1 MVGQRLRVWP
11 ARLTR
16 RLNRRSVLWGSVAL
30 VLLATCGT
38 LVLRRLASDW
48 LGDSTTDVGI
58 RPGTRPADA
67 PSNNSANN
75 SPNNSPSNSAGSPA
89 PTDPDSVH
97 PLDSVLRI
105 AKVSMETHKRNHRDF
120 RAMVRKRERI
130 GKELGPE
137 SRMEIKLRY
146 RDEDPQTG
154 QRRMDVYLKFIEPK
168 SQAGREVIWQEGLN
182 DGLMV
187 VHEAG
192 FLNITRLELSPTSK
206 LAMLGNRYPIS
217 DIGIER
223 LLAKLLFKGNRDR
236 GLGDCLVSLTDSVQ
250 VAGRDCKRIEV
261 CHPEPEAIVGDRSI
275 PHEFYKAIIDIDSE
289 HGVPIRYASY
299 MWPEKSGGEPVL
311 DEEFIYEQLE
321 LNAQLADKDF
331 DPDNPAYNYP

>member
-1 MVGQRLRVWP
+1 M
-11 ARLTR
+11 
-16 RLNRRSVLWGSVAL
+16 
-30 VLLATCGT
+30 
-38 LVLRRLASDW
+38 D
-48 LGDSTTDVGI
+48 
-58 RPGTRPADA
+58 
-67 PSNNSANN
+67 
-75 SPNNSPSNSAGSPA
+75 
-89 PTDPDSVH
+89 
-97 PLDSVLRI
+97 
-105 AKVSMETHKRNHRDF
+105 THKRNHRDF

-130 GKELGPE
+130 GKELGPD

-223 LLAKLLFKGNRDR
+223 LLAKLLLKGNRDR

-250 VAGRDCKRIEV
+250 VAGRDCKRLEV

-299 MWPEKSGGEPVL
+299 MWPEKSDGEPVL

>member
-1 MVGQRLRVWP
+1 VVGQRLRVWP

-16 RLNRRSVLWGSVAL
+16 RWNRRSVLLGSVAL
-30 VLLATCGT
+30 VLLAACGT
-38 LVLRRLASDW
+38 LVLRRLANDW
-48 LGDSTTDVGI
+48 LGDSSTDV
-58 RPGTRPADA
+58 GTRPADA
-67 PSNNSANN
+67 PSNNSG
-75 SPNNSPSNSAGSPA
+75 GSPA
-89 PTDPDSVH
+89 LADPDSTH

-105 AKVSMETHKRNHRDF
+105 AKVSMDTHKRNHRDF

-223 LLAKLLFKGNRDR
+223 LLAKLLF
-236 GLGDCLVSLTDSVQ
+236 
-250 VAGRDCKRIEV
+250 
-261 CHPEPEAIVGDRSI
+261 
-275 PHEFYKAIIDIDSE
+275 
-289 HGVPIRYASY
+289 
-299 MWPEKSGGEPVL
+299 
-311 DEEFIYEQLE
+311 
-321 LNAQLADKDF
+321 
-331 DPDNPAYNYP
+331 

>member
-16 RLNRRSVLWGSVAL
+16 RWNRRSVLLGSVAL
-30 VLLATCGT
+30 VLLAACGT
-38 LVLRRLASDW
+38 LVLRRLANDW
-48 LGDSTTDVGI
+48 LGDSSTDV
-58 RPGTRPADA
+58 GTRPADA
-67 PSNNSANN
+67 PSDNSGG
-75 SPNNSPSNSAGSPA
+75 SSALA
-89 PTDPDSVH
+89 DPDSTH

-105 AKVSMETHKRNHRDF
+105 AKVSMDTHKRNHRDF

-223 LLAKLLFKGNRDR
+223 LLAKLLVKGNRDR

-299 MWPEKSGGEPVL
+299 MWPEKPDGEPVL

>member
-16 RLNRRSVLWGSVAL
+16 WLTRRSVLLGSVAL

-38 LVLRRLASDW
+38 LVLRRLANDW
-48 LGDSTTDVGI
+48 LGDSTTDALI

-67 PSNNSANN
+67 QSNNSPNNPPNN

-89 PTDPDSVH
+89 LADPDSTH

-223 LLAKLLFKGNRDR
+223 LLAKLLFKGNRDQGWAIAWLALPTRSKSQGGTAR
-236 GLGDCLVSLTDSVQ
+236 GSRCATPSLKRSLVT
-250 VAGRDCKRIEV
+250 GRSRMNFTKRSSI
-261 CHPEPEAIVGDRSI
+261 SI
-275 PHEFYKAIIDIDSE
+275 PSMVYRFATPVTY
-289 HGVPIRYASY
+289 GL
-299 MWPEKSGGEPVL
+299 KS
-311 DEEFIYEQLE
+311 
-321 LNAQLADKDF
+321 
-331 DPDNPAYNYP
+331 PAANRFWMKSSSTSN

>member
-1 MVGQRLRVWP
+1 VVGQRLRVWP

-16 RLNRRSVLWGSVAL
+16 RWNRRSVLLGSVAL
-30 VLLATCGT
+30 VLLAACGT
-38 LVLRRLASDW
+38 LVLRRLANDW
-48 LGDSTTDVGI
+48 LGDSSTDV
-58 RPGTRPADA
+58 GTRPADA
-67 PSNNSANN
+67 PSDNSGG
-75 SPNNSPSNSAGSPA
+75 SSALA
-89 PTDPDSVH
+89 DPDSTH

-105 AKVSMETHKRNHRDF
+105 AKVSMDTHKRNHRDF

-236 GLGDCLVSLTDSVQ
+236 GLSDCLVSLTDSVQ
-250 VAGRDCKRIEV
+250 VAGRDCKRLEV

-299 MWPEKSGGEPVL
+299 MWPEKPDGEPVL

>member
-16 RLNRRSVLWGSVAL
+16 RWNRRSVLLGSVAL

-58 RPGTRPADA
+58 RPGTRLADA
-67 PSNNSANN
+67 PSDNSGG
-75 SPNNSPSNSAGSPA
+75 SSALA
-89 PTDPDSVH
+89 DPDSPH

-105 AKVSMETHKRNHRDF
+105 AKVSMDTHKRNHRDF

-130 GKELGPE
+130 GKELGPD

-223 LLAKLLFKGNRDR
+223 LLAKLLLKGNRDR

-299 MWPEKSGGEPVL
+299 MWPEKSDGEPVL

>member
-16 RLNRRSVLWGSVAL
+16 RWNRRSVLLGSVAL
-30 VLLATCGT
+30 VLLAACGT
-38 LVLRRLASDW
+38 LVLRRLANDW
-48 LGDSTTDVGI
+48 LGDSSTDVGI
-58 RPGTRPADA
+58 RPSTRPADA
-67 PSNNSANN
+67 PSDNSGG
-75 SPNNSPSNSAGSPA
+75 SSALA
-89 PTDPDSVH
+89 DPDSPH

-105 AKVSMETHKRNHRDF
+105 AKVAMDTHKRNHRDF

-168 SQAGREVIWQEGLN
+168 SQAGREVIWQERLN

-223 LLAKLLFKGNRDR
+223 LLAKLLLKGNRDR

-299 MWPEKSGGEPVL
+299 MWPEKSDGEPVL